1 MNIFPSRLPETSGE
15 EKVEQNREGQNEEVH
30 DKPVEETPK
39 FKLPRTLWWFPDGCT
54 YYPERK

>member
-30 DKPVEETPK
+30 DKPVKETPK
-39 FKLPRTLWWFPDGCT
+39 FEFPRTLCP
-54 YYPERK
+54 